1 MGGVEAGDGAEGLLG
16 HQVDLGAEDSLQFG
30 LDPSQPEQAYIR
42 RQVNEQVH
50 VTVGPVRGGNP
61 EQNPTLR
68 GRRLAMELQRRRE
81 ATGMSREEVARQ
93 LEWSTSTIFRIETG
107 RSRPQPGNVRTLLEL
122 YGVTGPERDG
132 LIQLTRDARQPG
144 WWHSFRDVL
153 PNPYEVYIGLEAG
166 AASIRNFE
174 PSVVPGLLQTED
186 YARETFRNGPIE
198 LDLDGVERLVEVRL
212 ARQKI
217 LTRDDRPR
225 LWAVI
230 DEAVIRRVVGGTEVM
245 RGQLRYLA
253 DSAQQGKTTIQ
264 VVPYRAGAHAGT
276 TGPFVILDFEEPTD
290 PAMVYVETLAGD
302 IYLEERSDVNR
313 YALAFDRLRAASLH
327 PDDSVQLIEQAA
339 STLT

>member
-1 MGGVEAGDGAEGLLG
+1 M
-16 HQVDLGAEDSLQFG
+16 
-30 LDPSQPEQAYIR
+30 PTR
-42 RQVNEQVH
+42 
-50 VTVGPVRGGNP
+50 GNP

-81 ATGMSREEVARQ
+81 TTGMSREEVARQ
-93 LEWSTSTIFRIETG
+93 LEWSTSTLFRIETG

-122 YGVTGPERDG
+122 YGVNGPERDG

-174 PSVVPGLLQTED
+174 PVVVPGLLQTAD
-186 YARETFRNGPIE
+186 YAREIFRNGPIE
-198 LDLDGVERLVEVRL
+198 LNPDGIERLVEVRV
-212 ARQKI
+212 ARQEI
-217 LTRDDRPR
+217 LNRDDRPR
-225 LWAVI
+225 LWIVI
-230 DEAVIRRVVGGTEVM
+230 DEAVIHRVVGGTSVM
-245 RGQLRYLA
+245 LAQLRHLA
-253 DSAQQGKTTIQ
+253 NSAQQGRTTIQ

-276 TGPFVILDFEEPTD
+276 IGSFVILDFEELAD

-313 YALAFDRLRAASLH
+313 YTLAFDRLRAASLH
-327 PDDSVQLIEQAA
+327 PDESVQLIEQAA

>member
-1 MGGVEAGDGAEGLLG
+1 MSMV
-16 HQVDLGAEDSLQFG
+16 
-30 LDPSQPEQAYIR
+30 R
-42 RQVNEQVH
+42 R
-50 VTVGPVRGGNP
+50 GNP

-81 ATGMSREEVARQ
+81 TTGMSREEVARQ
-93 LEWSTSTIFRIETG
+93 LEWSTSTVFRIETG

-174 PSVVPGLLQTED
+174 PVVVPGLLQTAD
-186 YARETFRNGPIE
+186 YAREIFRNGPIE
-198 LDLDGVERLVEVRL
+198 LDPDGVERLVEVRL
-212 ARQKI
+212 ARQEI
-217 LTRDDRPR
+217 LNRDDRPR

-230 DEAVIRRVVGGTEVM
+230 DEAVIHRVVGSASVM
-245 RGQLRYLA
+245 RGQLRHLA

-264 VVPYRAGAHAGT
+264 VMPYRAGAHSGT
-276 TGPFVILDFEEPTD
+276 TGPFVILDFEELTD
-290 PAMVYVETLAGD
+290 PTVVYVETLAGD

-313 YALAFDRLRAASLH
+313 YTLAFDRLLAGSLH

-339 STLT
+339 STMR

>member
-1 MGGVEAGDGAEGLLG
+1 M
-16 HQVDLGAEDSLQFG
+16 
-30 LDPSQPEQAYIR
+30 
-42 RQVNEQVH
+42 
-50 VTVGPVRGGNP
+50 
-61 EQNPTLR
+61 
-68 GRRLAMELQRRRE
+68 
-81 ATGMSREEVARQ
+81 
-93 LEWSTSTIFRIETG
+93 
-107 RSRPQPGNVRTLLEL
+107 
-122 YGVTGPERDG
+122 TGPERDG
-132 LIQLTRDARQPG
+132 LIQLTREARQPG

-166 AASIRNFE
+166 AASLRNFE
-174 PSVVPGLLQTED
+174 PSVVPGLLQTAD

-198 LDLDGVERLVEVRL
+198 LDPDGVERLVEVRL
-212 ARQKI
+212 ARQMI
-217 LTRDDRPR
+217 LTRNDRPR
-225 LWAVI
+225 LWTVI

-245 RGQLRYLA
+245 RGQLRHLA

-276 TGPFVILDFEEPTD
+276 TGPFVILDFEEPAD

-313 YALAFDRLRAASLH
+313 YTLAFDRLLAASLH

>member
-1 MGGVEAGDGAEGLLG
+1 MPA
-16 HQVDLGAEDSLQFG
+16 
-30 LDPSQPEQAYIR
+30 
-42 RQVNEQVH
+42 
-50 VTVGPVRGGNP
+50 RGKP

-81 ATGMSREEVARQ
+81 ATSMSREEVARQ
-93 LEWSTSTIFRIETG
+93 LEWSTSTLFRIETG

-174 PSVVPGLLQTED
+174 PIVVPGLLQTGD
-186 YARETFRNGPIE
+186 YARAMFRNGPRE
-198 LDLDGVERLVEVRL
+198 LDRDEVERRVELRL
-212 ARQKI
+212 TRQEI
-217 LTRDDRPR
+217 LSRDDRPR
-225 LWAVI
+225 LWAVT
-230 DEAVIRRVVGGTEVM
+230 DEAVIRRLVGGTEVM
-245 RGQLRYLA
+245 RGQLHHLA
-253 DSAQQGKTTIQ
+253 DAAQQGKTTIQ

-290 PAMVYVETLAGD
+290 PAVVYVETLAGD
-302 IYLEERSDVNR
+302 IYLEERPDVNR
-313 YALAFDRLRAASLH
+313 YTLAFDRLVAAALH
-327 PDDSVQLIEQAA
+327 PDDSVRLIEQAA
-339 STLT
+339 DTMT

>member
-1 MGGVEAGDGAEGLLG
+1 MA
-16 HQVDLGAEDSLQFG
+16 
-30 LDPSQPEQAYIR
+30 R
-42 RQVNEQVH
+42 RS
-50 VTVGPVRGGNP
+50 NP

-68 GRRLAMELQRRRE
+68 ARRLAAELQRRRE

-93 LEWSTSTIFRIETG
+93 LEWSTSTLFRIETG
-107 RSRPQPGNVRTLLEL
+107 RNRPQPGNVRMLLEL

-132 LIQLTRDARQPG
+132 LIQLTREARQPG

-174 PSVVPGLLQTED
+174 PIVVPGLLQTAD

-198 LDLDGVERLVEVRL
+198 LDPEEVERLLEVRL
-212 ARQKI
+212 ARQQI

-230 DEAVIRRVVGGTEVM
+230 DEAVIHRAVGGSEVM
-245 RGQLRYLA
+245 RGQLRHLA
-253 DSAQQGKTTIQ
+253 DAARQGKTTIQ

-276 TGPFVILDFEEPTD
+276 TGPFVILDYRRGHRPSRGVCRD
-290 PAMVYVETLAGD
+290 AGRGH
-302 IYLEERSDVNR
+302 LPRR
-313 YALAFDRLRAASLH
+313 AFGRGPLYAC
-327 PDDSVQLIEQAA
+327 I
-339 STLT
+339 

>member
-1 MGGVEAGDGAEGLLG
+1 MA
-16 HQVDLGAEDSLQFG
+16 Q
-30 LDPSQPEQAYIR
+30 R
-42 RQVNEQVH
+42 
-50 VTVGPVRGGNP
+50 GNP

-68 GRRLAMELQRRRE
+68 GRRLAMELLRRRE

-93 LEWSTSTIFRIETG
+93 LEWSASTIFRIETG
-107 RSRPQPGNVRTLLEL
+107 RNRPQPGNVRMLLEL

-166 AASIRNFE
+166 ATLIRNFE
-174 PSVVPGLLQTED
+174 PVVVPGLLQTAD
-186 YARETFRNGPIE
+186 YAREIFRNGPIE
-198 LDLDGVERLVEVRL
+198 LDPDGVERLVEVRL
-212 ARQKI
+212 AREKI

-230 DEAVIRRVVGGTEVM
+230 DEAVIHRVVGSTEVM
-245 RGQLRYLA
+245 RGQLRHLVDA
-253 DSAQQGKTTIQ
+253 AEQGKTTIQ
-264 VVPYRAGAHAGT
+264 VMPYRAGAHAGT
-276 TGPFVILDFEEPTD
+276 IGAFVILEFEEPTD

-313 YALAFDRLRAASLH
+313 YTLAFDRLVAAALH
-327 PDDSVQLIEQAA
+327 PDDSVQMIEQAA
-339 STLT
+339 SALI